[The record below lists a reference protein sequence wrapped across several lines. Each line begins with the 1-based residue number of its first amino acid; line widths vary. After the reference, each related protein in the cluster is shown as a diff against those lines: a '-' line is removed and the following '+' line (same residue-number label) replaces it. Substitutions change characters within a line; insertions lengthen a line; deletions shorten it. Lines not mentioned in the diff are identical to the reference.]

1 MDLSFCRK
9 GIVFLIRLRRLRDG
23 RVTTPET
30 TLTKSLIREIFPHME
45 ELPESSTLDARIARH
60 LRMLRTERGWS
71 LDDLASRSG
80 VSRATLS
87 RMENAEVSPTAAAL
101 GKLCAVHG
109 ITLSRL
115 MHLAE
120 AEFAPLVPRSS
131 QAVWRDRSVGF
142 ERRSVSPP
150 SAALAAELI
159 ECSIEAGMRIEY
171 QASPRPGLEHHLLLR
186 EGALAVTIEG
196 IEHKLQ
202 AGDCLRYRLFGET
215 VFETGPDEGARYLLV
230 LV

>member
-1 MDLSFCRK
+1 
-9 GIVFLIRLRRLRDG
+9 
-23 RVTTPET
+23 
-30 TLTKSLIREIFPHME
+30 ME
-45 ELPESSTLDARIARH
+45 ESLESSTLDMRIARH
-60 LRMLRTERGWS
+60 LRTLRSERGWS

-87 RMENAEVSPTAAAL
+87 RMENTEVSPTASAL
-101 GKLCAVHG
+101 GKLCSAHG

-131 QAVWRDRSVGF
+131 QPVWHDRSVGF

-150 SAALAAELI
+150 SAALAAEVI
-159 ECSIEAGMRIEY
+159 ECSIEPGMRIEY
-171 QASPRPGLEHHLLLR
+171 QAPPRPGLEHHLLLR
-186 EGALAVTIEG
+186 EGALAVTVEG
-196 IEHKLQ
+196 VEHRLR

-215 VFETGPDEGARYLLV
+215 VFETGPEEGARYLLV